1 MLHSIK
7 GKQTIGLFLTL
18 LITASILIITVNRY
32 EVMIDSYETLTD
44 NISFVQEIMAITDEV
59 TNDVIKIYSGYD
71 LEKVNDIEL
80 GLSHIQQSIRLLKEK
95 IVSDQSLYILRRLIN
110 GIDSFKDD
118 ARQVNSYMEVD
129 NITLASEYRDAV
141 TIANESINRIGQDL
155 VTSELETMQVVRNRL
170 VTEVRQWKMQVLIL
184 CLLLTI
190 IVGLVLWKLNSSIYI
205 NVNKLITLFR
215 ELGKGNLEF
224 QSPNIETKDEFKVL
238 MDEAENMKESL
249 KDLKEEKELSKSAL
263 VTAIGSIA
271 EMRDKDTGLHIHSIQ
286 CYLRIVCN
294 ELMNMNAFKDILTT
308 DYVENLIQLAPLHD
322 IGKIGIPDMILM
334 KPAKLTFD
342 EFEIMKKHVNYGA
355 EVIHQACIIY
365 NRSDTSYFDL
375 AEQVI
380 SEHHEKWNGSG
391 YPKGLK
397 GEEISLAGRLIAI
410 VDVYDALTTD
420 RIYKKAYTHDKAM
433 TIIKEG
439 RGRHFDPYLVD
450 VLLKVQESF
459 SKELFIK

>member
-95 IVSDQSLYILRRLIN
+95 IVSDQSLYILRRLMN

-155 VTSELETMQVVRNRL
+155 VTSELETMQIVRNRL

-190 IVGLVLWKLNSSIYI
+190 IVGFILWHMTLKSSQ
-205 NVNKLITLFR
+205 KR
-215 ELGKGNLEF
+215 
-224 QSPNIETKDEFKVL
+224 
-238 MDEAENMKESL
+238 
-249 KDLKEEKELSKSAL
+249 
-263 VTAIGSIA
+263 
-271 EMRDKDTGLHIHSIQ
+271 
-286 CYLRIVCN
+286 
-294 ELMNMNAFKDILTT
+294 
-308 DYVENLIQLAPLHD
+308 
-322 IGKIGIPDMILM
+322 
-334 KPAKLTFD
+334 
-342 EFEIMKKHVNYGA
+342 
-355 EVIHQACIIY
+355 
-365 NRSDTSYFDL
+365 
-375 AEQVI
+375 
-380 SEHHEKWNGSG
+380 
-391 YPKGLK
+391 
-397 GEEISLAGRLIAI
+397 
-410 VDVYDALTTD
+410 
-420 RIYKKAYTHDKAM
+420 
-433 TIIKEG
+433 
-439 RGRHFDPYLVD
+439 
-450 VLLKVQESF
+450 
-459 SKELFIK
+459 FIKTLNDKSL